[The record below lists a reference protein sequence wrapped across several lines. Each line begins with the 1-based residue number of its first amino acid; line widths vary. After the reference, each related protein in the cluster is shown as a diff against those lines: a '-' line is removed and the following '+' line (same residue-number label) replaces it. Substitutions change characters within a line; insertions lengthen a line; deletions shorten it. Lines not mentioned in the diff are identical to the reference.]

1 MDNYVKAEK
10 DEEFIPEVEMEGA
23 LENVTIMHVKPGSK
37 TKNLIQFAEKKLAQE
52 PQIMWEGSGDAVHK
66 TITCAEILKKKFD
79 HSLHQITR
87 LSSTTIVETWTPRL
101 DGLDPMR
108 VKRHLP
114 YVKILLSKDPL
125 STDANGY
132 QAPED
137 VSGLFDRGSGGPRTK
152 PKSHQNRNKRRSKP
166 NIETNDGA
174 PDDTLLGN
182 SIRRKEFE
190 KKTKMEKKKK
200 KAGGGGKEPTNAVKP
215 PPEGVAAAVGNASTA
230 STVSSTEKKSVVS
243 GETQN
248 STEASNAASTSNFT
262 LPKESQDEKM
272 AIE

>member
-1 MDNYVKAEK
+1 MVN
-10 DEEFIPEVEMEGA
+10 
-23 LENVTIMHVKPGSK
+23 
-37 TKNLIQFAEKKLAQE
+37 
-52 PQIMWEGSGDAVHK
+52 
-66 TITCAEILKKKFD
+66 
-79 HSLHQITR
+79 
-87 LSSTTIVETWTPRL
+87 
-101 DGLDPMR
+101 
-108 VKRHLP
+108 KRT
-114 YVKILLSKDPL
+114 ILLSL
-125 STDANGY
+125 

-152 PKSHQNRNKRRSKP
+152 PKSHQNRNKKRSKP

-215 PPEGVAAAVGNASTA
+215 PPEGVAAAVGNAST
-230 STVSSTEKKSVVS
+230 VSSTEKKSVVS